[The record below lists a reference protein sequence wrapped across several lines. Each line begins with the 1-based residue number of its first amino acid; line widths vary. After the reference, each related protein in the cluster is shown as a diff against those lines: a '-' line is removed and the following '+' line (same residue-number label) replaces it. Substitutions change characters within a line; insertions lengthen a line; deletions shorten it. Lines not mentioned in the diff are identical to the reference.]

1 MMDNIVKV
9 NRTQAES
16 KGLKLI
22 CNVGEDIPELMTG
35 DELRV
40 TQVLNNLLSNAIKF
54 TSMGQVTLNV
64 VKSFETEEELE
75 LFFMVTDSG
84 IGISEEE
91 KDKLFKSFSQVD
103 ASITRKFG
111 GTGLGLSIVKNL
123 VEMMGGDINVESEKG
138 KGSTFSFS
146 IKVKK
151 IVSEEDNKTEEKTEK
166 AEEKTEY
173 SFNYSGGFQL
183 DEEEEEN
190 NLYKLGSE
198 ENIKAI
204 DENCEKL
211 VLCIEMENWNR
222 ANSFADTIKLLVA
235 DDPMNLKRKAFR
247 LQMTVRKGDHQA
259 A

>member
-1 MMDNIVKV
+1 
-9 NRTQAES
+9 
-16 KGLKLI
+16 
-22 CNVGEDIPELMTG
+22 
-35 DELRV
+35 
-40 TQVLNNLLSNAIKF
+40 
-54 TSMGQVTLNV
+54 MGQVTLNV

-190 NLYKLGSE
+190 Y
-198 ENIKAI
+198 
-204 DENCEKL
+204 
-211 VLCIEMENWNR
+211 
-222 ANSFADTIKLLVA
+222 
-235 DDPMNLKRKAFR
+235 
-247 LQMTVRKGDHQA
+247 
-259 A
+259 